1 MEEKYKSMP
10 KNGVFM
16 QDMTRE
22 WFMYNMLGSQM
33 KDFIDFET
41 GEVNLDSEE
50 FINMLEFSKNFQ
62 TSDQYMKEREAN
74 GWQNESK
81 VELIN
86 SGRLLLSEMFLYDF
100 SDIQINEKL
109 YKKQGGYTVISQPS
123 KDKNNKLAMGSGD
136 ACLAIPA
143 WYFYI

>member
-1 MEEKYKSMP
+1 MPTSFAVNVLIGSKKVFGDMESWTYEEMEEKYKNMP

-62 TSDQYMKEREAN
+62 TSDQYMKER
-74 GWQNESK
+74 
-81 VELIN
+81 
-86 SGRLLLSEMFLYDF
+86 
-100 SDIQINEKL
+100 
-109 YKKQGGYTVISQPS
+109 
-123 KDKNNKLAMGSGD
+123 
-136 ACLAIPA
+136 
-143 WYFYI
+143 